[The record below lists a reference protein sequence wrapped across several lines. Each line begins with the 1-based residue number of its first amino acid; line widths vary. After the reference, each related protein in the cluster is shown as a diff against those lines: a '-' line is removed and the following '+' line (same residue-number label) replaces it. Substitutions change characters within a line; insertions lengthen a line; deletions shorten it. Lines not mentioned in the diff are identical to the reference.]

1 MVADGIEIGI
11 VARIENEA
19 GFEGA
24 YGLPLGARTAS
35 TVVPRPAIA
44 EGRSC
49 S

>member
-1 MVADGIEIGI
+1 MVARAIEVRI
-11 VARIENEA
+11 VACMENET